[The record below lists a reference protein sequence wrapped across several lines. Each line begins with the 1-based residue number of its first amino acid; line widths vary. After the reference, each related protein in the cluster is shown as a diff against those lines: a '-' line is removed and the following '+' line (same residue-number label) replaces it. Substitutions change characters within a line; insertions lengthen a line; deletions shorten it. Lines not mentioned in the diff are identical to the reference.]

1 MYDMLIRNG
10 TVIDGTG
17 NPGFR
22 ADVAVKDGRI
32 VQVAPQ
38 IDGSASEEIDA
49 TGLLVTP
56 GFVDIHTHYDGQ
68 VSWDSDLAP
77 SCYQGVTSIVMGNC
91 GVGFAPA
98 RPDKH
103 DWLINLLE
111 GVEDIP
117 GTALAEG
124 LTWDWETFPD
134 YLDALERRDYVID
147 LGTQI
152 PHAPLRTYVMG
163 ERGADTLSVPNDEE
177 IATMARL
184 VAEAIEMGALGF
196 STSRTIMH
204 QTRTGESIGTLR
216 APEAELLA
224 IADAMSKTG
233 KGVIQLITD
242 AYLTD
247 DDEFAEAELDLVRKI
262 ARTSGR
268 PVSVT
273 VQQTPNVPRRWR
285 MMFDRIEAMRA
296 EGLDVRAQIAV
307 RAIGSIVGFRLS
319 SSPFMGTPTMQKIM
333 ELDGDARIVELKKP
347 EVRARILEEHK
358 QPMDGPFGEMVARS
372 LHLQF
377 RMNDPVDYEPS
388 SENSIRAEA
397 EAKGVDPAAYAYD
410 VLMEEDGHRLLYFPA
425 LNYVSGDLG
434 AVRDMMQADYALF
447 GLSDGGAH
455 CSMICD
461 ASFTTTA
468 IQYWPS
474 REQEEERQ
482 SLESMI
488 HGYSQR
494 NARHVGWMDRGV
506 VAEGYRADLNL
517 IALDEL
523 ALPPPEVVVDLPAGG
538 SRLVQKA
545 RGYRATIKNGVVT
558 LRDGDL
564 TGATPASLIRGAR
577 AKPELEAAE
586 PA

>member
-163 ERGADTLSVPNDEE
+163 ERGADTLSVPTEEE

-233 KGVIQLITD
+233 KGVIL
-242 AYLTD
+242 
-247 DDEFAEAELDLVRKI
+247 
-262 ARTSGR
+262 
-268 PVSVT
+268 
-273 VQQTPNVPRRWR
+273 
-285 MMFDRIEAMRA
+285 
-296 EGLDVRAQIAV
+296 
-307 RAIGSIVGFRLS
+307 
-319 SSPFMGTPTMQKIM
+319 
-333 ELDGDARIVELKKP
+333 
-347 EVRARILEEHK
+347 
-358 QPMDGPFGEMVARS
+358 
-372 LHLQF
+372 
-377 RMNDPVDYEPS
+377 
-388 SENSIRAEA
+388 
-397 EAKGVDPAAYAYD
+397 
-410 VLMEEDGHRLLYFPA
+410 
-425 LNYVSGDLG
+425 
-434 AVRDMMQADYALF
+434 
-447 GLSDGGAH
+447 
-455 CSMICD
+455 
-461 ASFTTTA
+461 
-468 IQYWPS
+468 
-474 REQEEERQ
+474 
-482 SLESMI
+482 
-488 HGYSQR
+488 
-494 NARHVGWMDRGV
+494 
-506 VAEGYRADLNL
+506 
-517 IALDEL
+517 
-523 ALPPPEVVVDLPAGG
+523 
-538 SRLVQKA
+538 
-545 RGYRATIKNGVVT
+545 
-558 LRDGDL
+558 
-564 TGATPASLIRGAR
+564 SLIHI
-577 AKPELEAAE
+577 
-586 PA
+586 